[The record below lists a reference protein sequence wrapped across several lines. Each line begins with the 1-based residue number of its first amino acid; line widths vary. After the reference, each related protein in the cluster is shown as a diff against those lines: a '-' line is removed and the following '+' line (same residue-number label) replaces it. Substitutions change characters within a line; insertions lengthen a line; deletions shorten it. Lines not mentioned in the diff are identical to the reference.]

1 VPIVMLFVLALASS
15 LDSLGVGVAYG
26 LSGTRVRFTAH
37 VSICIVML
45 AITWGSV
52 AVGNHISRYL
62 PDQVTHIGS
71 ALIFA
76 GIGLWTLLP
85 MLRSKPHPSSDPS
98 IADSES
104 RLTPAAVLET
114 PFRADTDRS
123 RDIDWREGILLGV
136 ALSLN
141 NIGGGISAGLIH
153 IGAAEM
159 ALLSVFFN
167 VVCLT
172 GGHLLGVRLRASRVS
187 DYAQAVSGVLLIAVG
202 LWQLH

>member
-1 VPIVMLFVLALASS
+1 LPVVMLFVLALASS

-37 VSICIVML
+37 ISIGIVML

-52 AVGNHISRYL
+52 ALGNRISHYL

-85 MLRSKPHPSSDPS
+85 MLRRKSQSSNETATLDPNR
-98 IADSES
+98 
-104 RLTPAAVLET
+104 RLSPTAVLEALT
-114 PFRADTDRS
+114 RADIDHS
-123 RDIDWREGILLGV
+123 RDIDWREGVLLGV

-172 GGHLLGVRLRASRVS
+172 GGHLLGVQLRASRIS